1 MGRLSVVVAAAQERL
16 DSARPRA
23 LVVLVGDWPAV
34 PDDRAVHR
42 ARRMVFRHGPA
53 EARSLKE
60 LVATQHP
67 EWLLIGLSVDEST
80 VRSLTASGQAMH
92 PELQLAMLG
101 PADDLRRCAR
111 WVRRGCHVYLECS
124 AGVRRVAAALD
135 AATAMRLVII
145 DRVFL
150 EAARARQAPLVGS
163 LTRREEEVLQLVC
176 QGLRNADVAQE
187 LHVTESTVEFHVTR
201 VLAKLGARNRVEA
214 VDRAVA
220 LGLA

>member
-1 MGRLSVVVAAAQERL
+1 MQERL

-23 LVVLVGDWPAV
+23 LVVLVGDWLAV
-34 PDDRAVHR
+34 PDDRAELR

-60 LVATQHP
+60 LVASEHP
-67 EWLLIGLSVDEST
+67 DWLLIGLSVDEPT
-80 VRSLTASGQAMH
+80 IRSLAASSRAMR

-101 PADDLRRCAR
+101 RADDLRRCSR
-111 WVRRGCHVYLECS
+111 WVRRGCHVYLECG
-124 AGVRRVAAALD
+124 AGVDRVAAALD
-135 AATAMRLVII
+135 AATAMSLVIV
-145 DRVFL
+145 DRVFV
-150 EAARARQAPLVGS
+150 ESARARQAPLVGS
-163 LTRREEEVLQLVC
+163 LTRREEEVLQLIC
-176 QGLRNADVAQE
+176 LGLRNADVAQE

-214 VDRAVA
+214 VDRAVG